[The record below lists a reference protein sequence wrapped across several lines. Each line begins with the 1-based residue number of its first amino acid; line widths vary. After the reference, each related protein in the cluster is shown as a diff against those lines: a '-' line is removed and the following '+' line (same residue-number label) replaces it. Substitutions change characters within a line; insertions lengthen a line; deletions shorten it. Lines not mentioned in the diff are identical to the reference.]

1 MADISTESP
10 APIVPEP
17 ARPAAASQPATPADP
32 VEPVDAPAETTLVIE
47 DGVIPPRVRRP
58 TDLVRLLV
66 VLLAIAGTVLVAYFA
81 TSTTSGLDADLSE
94 ASKRL
99 GSLAVT
105 LLNLTSGLGGLAL
118 PIAASIDLLARRRGR
133 QLLDAVLAGLLT
145 VFVLGLVSYLVVR
158 YGTDQLRVALAGTTS
173 SDLSQPVDTT
183 IGAVMAFAITARLFS
198 RNSWR
203 VISVLVIASICLVE
217 QLTGNITIAGIALSL
232 FTGMAVGL
240 AVRYALGTPTTR
252 PTGIEVAGRLEH
264 AGYPLTVLRAILST
278 GYGRRYVATTRDGDE
293 LEVVVLDRDL
303 EGSAI
308 WSTLRRTLLLRG
320 EPGSGGFSMRQNLEH
335 LALMGYALESAEVP
349 APRLLV
355 VREVGPDAAVIAYE
369 RIDGRV
375 FSDIIDSLSDGD
387 LDNAWRALKVMQEHG
402 IAHRHLSADHLVRD
416 RDGKTWL
423 FGVSHGVVAAGD
435 VVMRVD
441 VAEMLCTLALLT
453 DVDRAV
459 ASARRVLGD
468 EALLRALPVLQPV
481 ALSAP
486 TRRAIR
492 HDKSVLV
499 ALRDELVELT
509 PGAEPEQI
517 QLRRGGW
524 RTMLTIVLASFAGYV
539 LLSQLARVDF
549 GVLFR
554 TANWWWAGGAL
565 VLSAVTFFGAALSL
579 SGFVL
584 EKLSW
589 WRTFLAQLSAAFAT
603 LIAPPTLGTVA
614 INVRYL
620 QKSGLHPALAAASVG
635 VSQVVAF
642 VIHIFLLVG
651 FAIVAGNASNIG
663 LQEHLGL
670 VLGFGAVLL
679 LMVLIGALPPIRRWI
694 VKRVR
699 PVASEVLPRLVTV
712 AQRPA
717 KLLEGIGGILLLNF
731 AFCLCLAASLQAF
744 GGGASFA
751 AIAVV
756 YLAGSTLGQ
765 AAPTPGGLGAV
776 EAALAA
782 GLAAFGVDA
791 GVAFSAV
798 ILYRLVTF
806 WIPTVPGWLSF
817 QYLQRQGAL

>member
-1 MADISTESP
+1 MADIDTESP
-10 APIVPEP
+10 APAEP
-17 ARPAAASQPATPADP
+17 HSG
-32 VEPVDAPAETTLVIE
+32 TTLVIE
-47 DGVIPPRVRRP
+47 DGVVPPRVRRP
-58 TDLVRLLV
+58 VDLVRLLI
-66 VLLAIAGTVLVAYFA
+66 VLLTIAGAVLLAYFA
-81 TSTTSGLDADLSE
+81 TSTTSGLDADLSQ

-99 GSLAVT
+99 GSLATT
-105 LLNLTSGLGGLAL
+105 LLNWTSGLGSLAL
-118 PIAASIDLLARRRGR
+118 PTAAAIDLLARRRGR
-133 QLLDAVLAGLLT
+133 QLFDAVLASLVTLFLL
-145 VFVLGLVSYLVVR
+145 GIVSYLVVR
-158 YGTDQLRVALAGTTS
+158 YGNEQLRLALAGTIS
-173 SDLSQPVDTT
+173 PDRSQPVDTT
-183 IGAVMAFAITARLFS
+183 IGALMAFAITARLFS
-198 RNSWR
+198 RSPWR
-203 VISVLVIASICLVE
+203 ILTIIVVASIAVVE

-232 FTGMAVGL
+232 LTGMAVGL
-240 AVRYALGTPTTR
+240 AVRYVLGTPTTR
-252 PTGIEVAGRLEH
+252 PTGIDVAARLEV
-264 AGYPLTVLRAILST
+264 AGYPLSVLRAIQST
-278 GYGRRYVATTRDGDE
+278 GYGRRYVATSREGDE

-308 WSTLRRTLLLRG
+308 WSTTRRALLLRD

-335 LALMGYALESAEVP
+335 LALMGYALESAQAP
-349 APRLLV
+349 APKLLV
-355 VREVGPDAAVIAYE
+355 VSEVGPDAAVIAYQ
-369 RIDGRV
+369 RIEGRPY
-375 FSDIIDSLSDGD
+375 SEITDSLSDAD
-387 LDNAWRALKVMQEHG
+387 LDNAWRAVKTMQEHS

-416 RDGKTWL
+416 RNGKTWL

-435 VVMRVD
+435 VITRID
-441 VAEMLCTLALLT
+441 VAELLCTLALLT
-453 DVDRAV
+453 DVERSI

-468 EALLRALPVLQPV
+468 ESLLRALPVLQPV
-481 ALSAP
+481 ALSGP
-486 TRRAIR
+486 TRHAVRR
-492 HDKSVLV
+492 DKSVLV
-499 ALRDELVELT
+499 SLRDALVELT
-509 PGAEPEQI
+509 PGSEPEQI
-517 QLRRGGW
+517 QLRRGNF
-524 RTMLTIVLASFAGYV
+524 RTLLTIVLASFAGYV

-549 GVLFR
+549 GTLFR
-554 TANWWWAGGAL
+554 TANWWWAAAAL
-565 VLSAVTFFGAALSL
+565 GLSAITFFGAALSL

-584 EKLSW
+584 EPLSW

-642 VIHIFLLVG
+642 VIHIALLITFG
-651 FAIVAGNASNIG
+651 IIAGNTSDLG

-670 VLGFGAVLL
+670 VAIVGLVLL
-679 LMVLIGALPPIRRWI
+679 VAIAVGSLPPIRRWI

-717 KLLEGIGGILLLNF
+717 KLIEGIGGILLLNA

-751 AIAVV
+751 AVAVV

-798 ILYRLVTF
+798 ILYRMVTF
-806 WIPTVPGWLSF
+806 WIPTVPGYLSF
-817 QYLQRQGAL
+817 NYLQRQGAL